1 MTTRIFSTAA
11 GIAEQKSPC
20 SALLA
25 TAEEAYGDSPVVLP
39 TATNI
44 AVVIPAYR
52 AAAHIMGVIEAI
64 PSQVWRIYLVDDCC
78 PEKTGDLVAER
89 NHDNRVVVLRNEVN
103 LGVGGAVMRGYVQ
116 AAADG
121 ATVIVKLDA
130 DGQMNPALIE
140 KFVRPILCGQ
150 ADYTKGNRFYDLR
163 KIRAM
168 PAIRIVGNMA
178 LSFVSKLSSGYWQ
191 IFDPTNGFTA
201 IHAKLI
207 ARLPLEH
214 ISERYFF
221 ESDLLFR
228 LNTIRALVLDI
239 PMDAHYA
246 DEVSHLKIRHVLLEF
261 GFKHCRNFCK
271 RVAYNYFLRDM
282 SAASLELVAGLVLVL
297 FGSIFGATNWLESI
311 QSGRT
316 APLGTIMLAALPLLL
331 GFQLL
336 LAFLSFDV
344 NAQVRRPLHLDLQ

>member
-1 MTTRIFSTAA
+1 MTMQILSNAA
-11 GIAEQKSPC
+11 NNSEQNPPHTDLIAP
-20 SALLA
+20 LA
-25 TAEEAYGDSPVVLP
+25 QTPAVA
-39 TATNI
+39 NI

-52 AAAHIMGVIEAI
+52 VTAHIAALIAAI
-64 PSQVWRIYLVDDCC
+64 PSHVWRIYVVDDCC
-78 PEKTGDLVAER
+78 PEKSGDFVTEHNR
-89 NHDNRVVVLRNEVN
+89 DSRVVVLRNAVN
-103 LGVGGAVMRGYVQ
+103 LGVGGAVMRGYRQ
-116 AAADG
+116 AAAEG
-121 ATVIVKLDA
+121 ATVIVKLDG

-140 KFVRPILCGQ
+140 KFVRPILLGQ

-163 KIRAM
+163 KIRSM
-168 PAIRIVGNMA
+168 PVVRIIGNMG

-207 ARLPLEH
+207 DRLPLEH

-246 DEVSHLKIRHVLLEF
+246 DEISHLKIRHIMLEF
-261 GFKHCRNFCK
+261 GFKHCRNFAK
-271 RVAYNYFLRDM
+271 RIAYNYFLRDM
-282 SAASLELVAGLVLVL
+282 SAASLELIAGLSLML
-297 FGSIFGATNWLESI
+297 FGSIFGAITWTESI
-311 QSGRT
+311 STGRA

-344 NAQVRRPLHLDLQ
+344 NAQVRRPLHLDLI

>member
-1 MTTRIFSTAA
+1 MTTRISSNAA
-11 GIAEQKSPC
+11 GIAGQKSQS
-20 SALLA
+20 SALPV
-25 TAEEAYGDSPVVLP
+25 TPDEAYGNSPIAAPAV
-39 TATNI
+39 ANI

-52 AAAHIMGVIEAI
+52 ATAHVMGVIEAI

-78 PEKTGDLVAER
+78 PEKTGDFVAER
-89 NHDNRVVVLRNEVN
+89 NQDTRVVVVRNEIN
-103 LGVGGAVMRGYVQ
+103 LGVGGAVMRGYAQ
-116 AAADG
+116 AAAEG

-140 KFVRPILCGQ
+140 KFIRPILLGQ

-163 KIRAM
+163 EIRAM
-168 PAIRIVGNMA
+168 PVIRIIGNMV

-246 DEVSHLKIRHVLLEF
+246 DEVSHLKIHQVVLEF

-282 SAASLELVAGLVLVL
+282 SAASLELVAGLLLML
-297 FGSIFGATNWLESI
+297 FGGIFGATTWLESI
-311 QSGRT
+311 QTSRA

-344 NAQVRRPLHLDLQ
+344 NAQVRRALHLDLQ

>member
-1 MTTRIFSTAA
+1 
-11 GIAEQKSPC
+11 
-20 SALLA
+20 
-25 TAEEAYGDSPVVLP
+25 V
-39 TATNI
+39 
-44 AVVIPAYR
+44 
-52 AAAHIMGVIEAI
+52 
-64 PSQVWRIYLVDDCC
+64 VDDGC
-78 PEKTGDLVAER
+78 PEKSGDFVAER
-89 NHDNRVVVLRNEVN
+89 SRDTRVVVLRNEIN
-103 LGVGGAVMRGYVQ
+103 LGVGGAVMRGYVL
-116 AAADG
+116 AAAEG
-121 ATVIVKLDA
+121 ASVIVKLDA

-140 KFVRPILCGQ
+140 KFVRPILSGQ

-168 PAIRIVGNMA
+168 PVIRIIGNMV

-246 DEVSHLKIRHVLLEF
+246 DEKSHLKIRQVVLEF
-261 GFKHCRNFCK
+261 GFKHCRNFFK

-282 SAASLELVAGLVLVL
+282 SAASLELVAGLMLML
-297 FGSIFGATNWLESI
+297 FGGIFGATTWLESI
-311 QSGRT
+311 QTGRA